1 MDLPTTVMEL
11 VLNEDML
18 ADQQWVREHW
28 TDLQQYQNMWI
39 AVSGGEVVAF
49 GKDPDEVD
57 RLAQEKTG
65 KTEYQ
70 IPLVFVEDAS
80 CIYWEMKP

>member
-1 MDLPTTVMEL
+1 MDLTTTAMEL

-18 ADQQWVREHW
+18 ADQQWIREHW
-28 TDLQQYQNMWI
+28 TELQRYQNMWI
-39 AVSGGEVVAF
+39 AVSDGEVVAF

-57 RLAQEKTG
+57 RFAQEKTG

-80 CIYWEMKP
+80 CIYWETKL